1 MNKKLFSYLALFSI
15 LSASIAS
22 TPLAMAND
30 DLNAGEYVGEDPLV
44 EESTP
49 QVGVETGMS
58 EKFEA
63 KCKCEDIRWT
73 FENRQKDFIAQLEKA
88 LNNNKN
94 PEDCK
99 LIKEAIQALRKA
111 QTPDELIRIFGKIM
125 EKINPKKLPPMQPGE
140 PTVVEQN
147 NLPPAGYEDEV
158 FTVFSKN
165 PFSDTDINLLSGK
178 AAAELY
184 RRAVIGGYPDGE
196 FKGQKSVNR
205 AEAAKFLLL
214 SRFGEVSEAANSGQ
228 FKDVLDGQW
237 YTKYVVTAANKGII
251 NGYEDGTFKP
261 GDTVNTA
268 EFLKMLSL
276 TFDLGENLPYEFE
289 DVADGQWFA
298 AYAGVASK
306 YKLFPE
312 RGSKLLPEQELTR
325 EEVAIAIYQ
334 FLSNR

>member
-44 EESTP
+44 EESVSQTEELA
-49 QVGVETGMS
+49 GIS
-58 EKFEA
+58 EKSEV
-63 KCKCEDIRWT
+63 KCKCEDNHPA
-73 FENRQKDFIAQLEKA
+73 FENRQKDFIAQLEKL
-88 LNNNKN
+88 LNETKN
-94 PEDCK
+94 PENCK
-99 LIKEAIQALRKA
+99 LIREAIQAIRKA
-111 QTPDELIRIFGKIM
+111 QTPDELIRIFGRIM
-125 EKINPKKLPPMQPGE
+125 EKINPKQLPPIRPDE
-140 PTVVEQN
+140 PVVVTQGK
-147 NLPPAGYEDEV
+147 LPPAGYEDEV
-158 FTVFSKN
+158 ITVFTSN
-165 PFSDTDINLLSGK
+165 PFSDTDLNLLSGK

-196 FKGQKSVNR
+196 FKGAKSVNR

-214 SRFGEVSEAANSGQ
+214 SRFGEVPEVANDGQ

-251 NGYEDGTFKP
+251 KGYEDGTFKP

-276 TFDLGENLPYEFE
+276 TFDLEQNPPYEFE

-298 AYAGVASK
+298 PFAGVAAK
-306 YKLFPE
+306 YKLFPN
-312 RGSKLLPEQELTR
+312 RGSKLLPGQELTR
-325 EEVAIAIYQ
+325 EEVAVAIYQ